1 MKEMYN
7 NTPKWIK
14 LCWIIV
20 IPGLLFFLGR
30 MTYEC
35 IYLTLKNGEQMIG
48 FSFIHLHPTL
58 YIWMVLSYFASIIW
72 CVIYAIWLIKI
83 AIEKK
88 KTDGLGIFISTVI
101 IVIFISLLE
110 PISKFLY

>member
-1 MKEMYN
+1 MYN
-7 NTPKWIK
+7 KTPKWIK
-14 LCWIIV
+14 ILWIII

-35 IYLTLKNGEQMIG
+35 IYLTIKNGEQMIG

-72 CVIYAIWLIKI
+72 CVTYAIGLIKT
-83 AIEKK
+83 AIEKTK
-88 KTDGLGIFISTVI
+88 NDGLGIFISTVI
-101 IVIFISLLE
+101 IVIFIYLLE
-110 PISKFLY
+110 PISKLLY